1 MKKLVLVL
9 VLVLAFALPVLA
21 NPFVDVPLNHW
32 AYDSVQSLAAKGVIV
47 GYPDGTFGGGRTM
60 TRYEFAEAVAKALAY
75 VEGMDFA
82 SAEDV
87 AILEKLAIEF
97 ADELASLGVTVADL
111 EAAVGANS
119 EAIAVLEGKVAKLDK
134 FFEPLTVTGQFRA
147 TYEKDVYNPMAAG
160 TLKDRTR
167 LYFAAEINEYTKAGI
182 RFQAENT
189 LSGVPTDV
197 YTWDHFWVDFKKD
210 NLSIQ
215 VGKLGDVL
223 PLPDVIGLGLISYY
237 EDDECDSYSFDG
249 FLATWTWEE
258 ATETDLGTWT
268 LFGDVEDYYVLHVA
282 MPLGDEDEVDLGV
295 TATYDVLAGGFG
307 GGADVA
313 FALGDEDEVTVAVEV
328 AGFYDTALSYA
339 GAAKISG
346 ALDDLS
352 LTLKGYYV
360 LPGFVPTMSD
370 FTPDRLGGYVEA
382 KYPFTDEVT
391 GKARF
396 TYEMDSALVG
406 AVTTKVKGTLLYVPE
421 DAAAGETSE
430 FYAEYNLLTSSLKA
444 FARYME
450 YPLADDFVL
459 SGFAQ
464 YTYPTAVYLGA
475 ATLEYALDED
485 MDLLVEA
492 RADSAG
498 VGALW
503 SAEVQL
509 AYALATN
516 TKLTFGFEMNDWAGD
531 IKDYDDIASCEA
543 DTGILDATGTLKA
556 QLTVSF

>member
-32 AYDSVQSLAAKGVIV
+32 AYDNVQSLAAKGVII
-47 GYPDGTFGGGRTM
+47 GYPDGTFGGNRTM

-111 EAAVGANS
+111 EAAGLANT
-119 EAIAVLEGKVAKLDK
+119 EAIAALEAKVDNHEK
-134 FFEPLTVTGQFRA
+134 FFEPLKGTGQFRA
-147 TYEKDVYNPMAAG
+147 TYEKDVLPMTAG

-167 LYFAAEINEYTKAGI
+167 LWFEAEINEYTKAGI
-182 RFQAENT
+182 RFQATDT
-189 LSGVPTDV
+189 LSGAGTPV
-197 YTWDHFWVDFKKD
+197 YTWSNFWIDFAKD
-210 NLSIQ
+210 NLSIR
-215 VGKLGDVL
+215 VGDVL
-223 PLPDVIGLGLISYY
+223 PDAIGLGLISYY
-237 EDDECDSYSFDG
+237 ESNECDSYNFDG

-258 ATETDLGTWT
+258 ETDTDLGTWT

-282 MPLGDEDEVDLGV
+282 MPLGDEDEVEFGV

-313 FALGDEDEVTVAVEV
+313 FALGDEDEVGVALEV

-339 GAAKISG
+339 AAAKVSG

-360 LPGFVPTMSD
+360 FPGFVPTMSD

-382 KYPFTDEVT
+382 KYPFTDQVT
-391 GKARF
+391 GKIRA
-396 TYEMDSALVG
+396 TYEMDSAMVA

-421 DAAAGETSE
+421 DAAAGENAE
-430 FYAEYNLLTSSLKA
+430 LYAEYNLITA
-444 FARYME
+444 AVTGFGRYMN
-450 YPLADDFVL
+450 YPLADDFIL
-459 SGFAQ
+459 SGFAK
-464 YTYPTAVYLGA
+464 YTDPTNVYVGA
-475 ATLEYALDED
+475 ATLEYALAED
-485 MDLLVEA
+485 MGLSVEA

-509 AYALATN
+509 AYALSTN
-516 TKLTFGFEMNDWAGD
+516 TKLTFGFEMNDWSDD
-531 IKDYDDIASCEA
+531 IKDYNVIDTCE
-543 DTGILDATGTLKA
+543 DLTHIKDATGTLKA